1 MAGSPGGTSA
11 RGWHLRRARS
21 GSSGHP
27 EWPVGEGAA
36 LSAHHRSS
44 LLEAPGLFP
53 SGARLCSLVQP
64 PRCSGS
70 GSGPRAAGAVGD
82 PGGGAAP
89 AGLSGFA
96 VAAWGSSSAAPGIT
110 CEHGSFQHRR
120 PRRPGGS
127 ATGESYLGRQALR
140 EGVVRTVRTREQES
154 ELACHFSSPQP
165 WEVASFGCRRGRKQS
180 AAGGG
185 HAAPATVCEAPAQ
198 PVFLESHL
206 QQETH
211 RLAEWGGPHCSKGV
225 ELGTSFPPSFD
236 FRFSCLPSL
245 PPSFLAALPWGC
257 MAVSGT

>member
-127 ATGESYLGRQALR
+127 ATALGGGILRVSQRKEAERRRRRPRSSRHGLRGSCTARVPRES
-140 EGVVRTVRTREQES
+140 
-154 ELACHFSSPQP
+154 F
-165 WEVASFGCRRGRKQS
+165 
-180 AAGGG
+180 AAGDAPPRRVGRTSLLQGG
-185 HAAPATVCEAPAQ
+185 GIGNLLPTFLRFSVLLPA
-198 PVFLESHL
+198 
-206 QQETH
+206 
-211 RLAEWGGPHCSKGV
+211 
-225 ELGTSFPPSFD
+225 FPPSL
-236 FRFSCLPSL
+236 LPGCSAMGVHGGVWN
-245 PPSFLAALPWGC
+245 LAC
-257 MAVSGT
+257 V